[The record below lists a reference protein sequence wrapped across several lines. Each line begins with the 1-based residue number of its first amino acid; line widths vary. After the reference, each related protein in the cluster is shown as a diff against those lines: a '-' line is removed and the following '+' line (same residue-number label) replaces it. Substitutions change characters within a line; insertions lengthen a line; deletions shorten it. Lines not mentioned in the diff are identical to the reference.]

1 MEKLNL
7 RKPESITIEDSEKLE
22 GNLLVEPK
30 LDGARVIVQKDR
42 EGNIKIMKAYE
53 EIHIDYQYGVTGI
66 SYNEQFPEIIS
77 YLNSIR
83 MPTDSIFLGEMVCF
97 NELDGDNPQTPY
109 DFWFHGSNFW
119 KLASRIQT
127 SHPLKI
133 KLAAKRNPAMF
144 VAFDTIK
151 YEGESCEELSYFD
164 RQTLYHEAFGHHINS
179 NDKYRRASCV
189 SWKSLDSIRAEFK
202 RWQKQKSKTNYSNW
216 LEYVCKVPTSVD
228 WNQDRD
234 ASAYDLEGVVLKDP
248 HTIEHGKHGYIQS
261 REYKLKMFQESTF
274 RIVGIESK
282 QKLISSLQLERR
294 FDGVQVGNVAWHG
307 EQSETMKKELIGK
320 LAKVRHM
327 ITDEGKI
334 RFPSLLEIVK

>member
-1 MEKLNL
+1 MLDVACML
-7 RKPESITIEDSEKLE
+7 RRTALHK
-22 GNLLVEPK
+22 V
-30 LDGARVIVQKDR
+30 
-42 EGNIKIMKAYE
+42 
-53 EIHIDYQYGVTGI
+53 
-66 SYNEQFPEIIS
+66 SY
-77 YLNSIR
+77 Y
-83 MPTDSIFLGEMVCF
+83 
-97 NELDGDNPQTPY
+97 
-109 DFWFHGSNFW
+109 
-119 KLASRIQT
+119 
-127 SHPLKI
+127 
-133 KLAAKRNPAMF
+133 
-144 VAFDTIK
+144 
-151 YEGESCEELSYFD
+151 
-164 RQTLYHEAFGHHINS
+164 
-179 NDKYRRASCV
+179 
-189 SWKSLDSIRAEFK
+189 
-202 RWQKQKSKTNYSNW
+202 QKSKTNYSNW